1 MKYLK
6 LTASLII
13 LLSNSLFS
21 QNIKLKEVKVDNDNK
36 ITFAIPSVKI
46 ASTLQNENYL
56 LKTILKEEESIGFK
70 LDRIAK
76 DDNFIHHYYTFNYQ
90 GIKIDGADY
99 VVHSS
104 NGNIDFANGSVPIVS
119 SKMLSIPKIGLEKAK
134 GKLSTHI
141 NSEYKKSNSD
151 LVNFTDKGVV
161 WLYKNKALNLAYKI
175 ETECKSI
182 RLYGYYYVDANT
194 GINLGFE
201 NFICAFNKEQSPP
214 YTPGIA
220 NTLYSGTQTITTDA
234 NFNGGFRLR
243 ENRNGV
249 DIHTLNV
256 FNLSSTSEWALSAV
270 DFWDNDNNWLSS
282 EHSFDKQAFDI
293 HWGAEKVF
301 DYWKTVHNRN
311 SIDGNG
317 MLMRSYV
324 HAGTLIGPGYS
335 LSAENAFWTGGTILS
350 ADFGDGG
357 PSYKPLTSLDVCAH
371 EFGHGIN
378 QFAANGMSFMG
389 ESGALNEGFSD
400 IWGACIEAWAAPTKQ
415 RWLHGEEIVKQFPF
429 FERSMSNPKTSKTPG
444 ADTYGGQY
452 YGSNYETPNHVRGG
466 VAGKWFFLI
475 SDGGTG
481 TNDFGSVYLVN
492 GLGID
497 KASKIA
503 YRTVRFLN
511 QVPNYS
517 ITRQVSIQAAR
528 DLYGIGS
535 CEEIAVTN
543 AWYAVGVGGAFQ
555 ISPTVQTIIGAEV
568 ICTTG
573 SSYTLNNIP
582 CNGVVSWTIA
592 CSSGGNPTLS
602 TTTGNSTSINIP
614 SVFPISATIT
624 LTATVTGGIT
634 VPTIKTIFYGQPGF
648 GASYKNG
655 VTGGNP
661 VAIYF
666 PNQGSNNIFNNV
678 CIGFGFP
685 NVYVDAQPYGT
696 SSVAWSVP
704 SGYSTSAFSLNQQ
717 NGNRAY
723 FSWNYGGTTP
733 PGYLQ
738 ASVSNTCGNF
748 SQIFAFKQVNCNPT
762 GGNPCDIAA
771 KTKYFTVSPNPARDI
786 INIGIGNKPAP
797 IECPALNSLNGKNG
811 ITFSQVNIYNNL
823 GSLLISSK
831 TNNSKQSQINIDRLK
846 AGIYSVEIITG
857 DYIEKQQIIIQE

>member
-13 LLSNSLFS
+13 LFSNSLFS

-36 ITFAIPSVKI
+36 ISFAIPSVMV
-46 ASTLQNENYL
+46 ASTLQNEDHL
-56 LKTILKEEESIGFK
+56 LKTILKEEKSIGFK
-70 LDRIAK
+70 LERIAK
-76 DDNFIHHYYTFNYQ
+76 DDNFIHHYYTFDYR

-99 VVHSS
+99 VIHSS

-119 SKMLSIPKIGLEKAK
+119 SRPSSNPKIGLEKAK
-134 GKLSTHI
+134 EKLTTHI
-141 NSEYKKSNSD
+141 NLEYKKNNSEV
-151 LVNFTDKGVV
+151 LNFTDKGIV
-161 WLYKNKALNLAYKI
+161 WFYKNKTLNLAYKI
-175 ETECKSI
+175 EAECKTP

-234 NFNGGFRLR
+234 NFLGGFRLR

-256 FNLSSTSEWALSAV
+256 FNLSSTLEWAAGAV

-311 SIDGNG
+311 SLDGNG
-317 MLMRSYV
+317 MLIRGYV

-335 LSAENAFWTGGTILS
+335 LSAESAFWTGGTVLS

-357 PSYKPLTSLDVCAH
+357 PLYRPLTSLDVCAH
-371 EFGHGIN
+371 EFGHGIT
-378 QFAANGMSFMG
+378 QFTSGMSGTG
-389 ESGALNEGFSD
+389 EPGALKEGFSD
-400 IWGACIEAWAAPTKQ
+400 IWAACVEAWAAPTKQ
-415 RWLHGEEIVKQFPF
+415 RWLIMEEIVKQFPF
-429 FERSMSNPKTSKTPG
+429 FERSMSNPKASRVPSP
-444 ADTYGGQY
+444 DTYGGQY
-452 YGSNYETPNHVRGG
+452 WGDSFTSNHIRCG
-466 VAGKWFFLI
+466 VVNKWFYLV

-511 QVPNYS
+511 QTPS
-517 ITRQVSIQAAR
+517 FFQARQVSIQAAR

-543 AWYAVGVGGAFQ
+543 AWYAVGVQGAFQ
-555 ISPTVQTIIGAEV
+555 ISPTVQTISGPEV

-573 SSYTLNNIP
+573 SSYSIANLP
-582 CNGVVSWTIA
+582 CNGTVNWTIA

-602 TTTGNSTSINIP
+602 TTTGTSTSVIIP
-614 SVFPISATIT
+614 SSFPISATIT

-648 GASYKNG
+648 GAIYKNG
-655 VTGGNP
+655 VTEGNS

-666 PNQGSNNIFNNV
+666 PSQGNNNLFNNV
-678 CIGFGFP
+678 CIGYGFP
-685 NVYVDAQPYGT
+685 NVYIDAQPYGT
-696 SSVAWSVP
+696 NNAIWSVP
-704 SGYSTSAFSLNQQ
+704 NGYATSAFSLNQQ

-723 FSWNYGGTTP
+723 FSWNYGGLNNP

-748 SQIFAFKQVNCNPT
+748 SQIFAFKQINCNPT

-771 KTKYFTVSPNPARDI
+771 KTKYFTVSPNPASEV

-797 IECPALNSLNGKNG
+797 IECPPLNSLNGKNG

-823 GSLLISSK
+823 GVLLISSK
-831 TNNSKQSQINIDRLK
+831 TNNSKQSQINIGKLET
-846 AGIYSVEIITG
+846 GTYTVEIITG
-857 DYIEKQQIIIQE
+857 NYIEKQQIIVQK